1 MPNSSSP
8 ANDFNKRIVFISVT
22 MCIFVFVVIF
32 KLVYVQVYMHNSY
45 IQKANAQ
52 QSRKFV
58 INAKRGQIYVQDGNN
73 ELYPIALN
81 QQRYLLAA
89 DPKYIKDP
97 NESVD
102 KLSGYLGSTDRE
114 ALRSKLSDKDQRYVV
129 INKKLSSNEAEEV
142 KKMNI
147 AGVILIPQDGRNY
160 PEGELFS
167 HITGYVNDDESGQY
181 GIEEYMN
188 QTIAGVDGVNRAVTD
203 AQGVPITSNE
213 NTLIKP
219 KDGSDLVLTIDR
231 NIQAM
236 AAQALETAVKN
247 NKAENGSIIV
257 MDPKTGAIKA
267 MVNYPYYD
275 PNNYQ
280 AVPQDE
286 YSKFLNRSIT
296 NLFEPGS
303 GFKVITMS
311 AGIET
316 GKVKPDTK
324 YEDTGESK
332 IDDRV
337 VKNADNKKYGTSSM
351 VDVIQK
357 SLNTG
362 VVFVLK
368 QLGTDPNKITYKSK
382 EVFYDYIK
390 KFGFGERTG
399 IELAGESKGFI
410 KDPDSPDVDYANMSF
425 GQGLSSTSLQLINS
439 VAVVANGGTL
449 YKPYLVD
456 KEITQSGE
464 IKQKK
469 PEVIRDNVIS
479 AQTAAT
485 VASMM
490 EQVVLKGSGWPARM
504 KGYNIAGKTGTA
516 QVPKADGQ
524 GYEESKNIGSFVG
537 FGPVEDPKFVMLVR
551 VDYPKVDG
559 FAEKTA
565 VPAFAEV
572 AKQLFIYYQVPPN
585 GN

>member
-1 MPNSSSP
+1 
-8 ANDFNKRIVFISVT
+8 
-22 MCIFVFVVIF
+22 
-32 KLVYVQVYMHNSY
+32 
-45 IQKANAQ
+45 
-52 QSRKFV
+52 
-58 INAKRGQIYVQDGNN
+58 
-73 ELYPIALN
+73 
-81 QQRYLLAA
+81 
-89 DPKYIKDP
+89 
-97 NESVD
+97 
-102 KLSGYLGSTDRE
+102 
-114 ALRSKLSDKDQRYVV
+114 
-129 INKKLSSNEAEEV
+129 
-142 KKMNI
+142 
-147 AGVILIPQDGRNY
+147 
-160 PEGELFS
+160 
-167 HITGYVNDDESGQY
+167 
-181 GIEEYMN
+181 
-188 QTIAGVDGVNRAVTD
+188 
-203 AQGVPITSNE
+203 
-213 NTLIKP
+213 
-219 KDGSDLVLTIDR
+219 
-231 NIQAM
+231 
-236 AAQALETAVKN
+236 
-247 NKAENGSIIV
+247 
-257 MDPKTGAIKA
+257 
-267 MVNYPYYD
+267 
-275 PNNYQ
+275 
-280 AVPQDE
+280 
-286 YSKFLNRSIT
+286 
-296 NLFEPGS
+296 
-303 GFKVITMS
+303 MS

-469 PEVIRDNVIS
+469 PEVIRDSVIS

-490 EQVVLKGSGWPARM
+490 EQVVLKGSGWPAKM

-524 GYEESKNIGSFVG
+524 GYEEAKNIGSFVG